1 MKASTLGAPATAA
14 AATPVATP
22 ESASA
27 RAPDPTAGEP
37 TRPRRRQRLSAADT
51 PARPWIGMLG
61 LLVFLAVWQVAAM
74 KLDDP
79 STLASPLDVLQTA
92 WIMLHE
98 PFAGATLAAHLLAS
112 LQRFGAGFG
121 LAVAIGIPLG
131 VAMGWFQ
138 RLDALV
144 RPLFDLLRFIAPIA
158 WVPFAVLWFGTGF
171 GGPVL
176 IIFSGAFPACVIG
189 AYGGAQLVDSRLLE
203 AARMLGARHLH
214 ILLEVIVPS
223 AMPSI
228 VAALRVA
235 AGNAWQSLVGAELI
249 VASSGLAYLMV
260 RGQMNRTIVI
270 VLVGMLVVG
279 LVGLLLEWC
288 FRRFERFVQRR
299 LGAVAG

>member
-1 MKASTLGAPATAA
+1 MASGVKSATVVRGMIA
-14 AATPVATP
+14 V
-22 ESASA
+22 
-27 RAPDPTAGEP
+27 
-37 TRPRRRQRLSAADT
+37 DT
-51 PARPWIGMLG
+51 PPRLWIGGLG
-61 LLVFLAVWQVAAM
+61 LLIFLAVWQGAAM
-74 KLDDP
+74 RLADP
-79 STLASPLDVLQTA
+79 STLASPLDVIGTA
-92 WIMLHE
+92 WQMLRE
-98 PFAGATLAAHLLAS
+98 PFAGSTLAEHMLAS

-121 LAVAIGIPLG
+121 LAVVVGIPLG

-138 RLDALV
+138 RLEALL

-189 AYGGAQLVDSRLLE
+189 AYGGARLVDVRLLE
-203 AARMLGARHLH
+203 AARMLGARHRH

-235 AGNAWQSLVGAELI
+235 SGNAWQSLVGAELI
-249 VASSGLAYLMV
+249 VATSGLAYLMV

-270 VLVGMLVVG
+270 VLVGMLVIG
-279 LVGLLLEWC
+279 LVGLVLEWC
-288 FRRFERFVQRR
+288 FRRFERFVQVR
-299 LGAVAG
+299 LGVAR